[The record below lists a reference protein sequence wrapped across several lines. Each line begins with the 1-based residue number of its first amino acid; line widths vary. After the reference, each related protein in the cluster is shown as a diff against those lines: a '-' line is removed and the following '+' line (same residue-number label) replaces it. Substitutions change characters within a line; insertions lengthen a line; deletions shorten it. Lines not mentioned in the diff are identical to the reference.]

1 MPKVFAAAKV
11 IIAIVIAAPSI
22 LIVAPSGI
30 ETEYMSSSRFNFLQS
45 SKFTGM
51 FAAEL
56 RVKNAVI
63 PLSFKHLKTR
73 GYGFILN
80 VIATIAGETISAI
93 KSIAPTK
100 TRIKVP

>member
-1 MPKVFAAAKV
+1 MAVNKV
-11 IIAIVIAAPSI
+11 ILLGNVGKDPE
-22 LIVAPSGI
+22 VRYPQQGHGI

-56 RVKNAVI
+56 LVKNAVI

-100 TRIKVP
+100 TRIKVRSF